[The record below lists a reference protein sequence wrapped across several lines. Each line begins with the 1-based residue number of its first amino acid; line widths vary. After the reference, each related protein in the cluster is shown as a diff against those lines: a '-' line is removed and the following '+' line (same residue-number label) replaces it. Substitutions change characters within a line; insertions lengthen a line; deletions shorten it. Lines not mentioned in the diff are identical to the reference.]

1 MGAHSS
7 RDPAVL
13 WRHSPE
19 PPRDDQVKPPY
30 QCAKGE
36 VAAQRH
42 VDYARSFG
50 RIGETSRHW
59 PDRDLDFAHFGID
72 RVLWIR
78 HL

>member
-1 MGAHSS
+1 MGGHSAGELDGVS
-7 RDPAVL
+7 LP
-13 WRHSPE
+13 HP
-19 PPRDDQVKPPY
+19 KPGLFFSL
-30 QCAKGE
+30 ALTKGE

-42 VDYARSFG
+42 ADYARSFG
-50 RIGETSRHW
+50 CIGETSRHW